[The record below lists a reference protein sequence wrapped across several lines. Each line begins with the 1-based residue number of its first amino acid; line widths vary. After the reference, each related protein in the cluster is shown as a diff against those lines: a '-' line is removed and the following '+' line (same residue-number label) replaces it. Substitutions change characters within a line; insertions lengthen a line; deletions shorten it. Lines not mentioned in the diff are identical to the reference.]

1 MPSTSASPLRGPSY
15 QSSSMWTCSNPLCAW
30 WPPAAGVVMGDTL
43 LMAGG
48 LASGAVGCLPL
59 VMAGSGAV
67 LVAAAPGGPAQPVRQ
82 AVFCWGEQAGD
93 LVAGQQN
100 QVWRVWAAGAFEGG
114 GDGEARGGEHGQG
127 DPPVPGG
134 PAADLMFIQA
144 GQALAGLE
152 VLLDRP
158 AEPGDVDHG
167 GQGDR
172 PWAVAAVEGQF
183 PGAPVAADQQPA
195 AARAGV
201 ADGDPGP
208 VIPAVSLG
216 ALACRYPLPGPFGQ
230 AGGEFIG
237 AGGAPGPGGYP
248 VVARDRQHVGDPLLF
263 QPGAQRPVVSVDL
276 VAGDPGER
284 HFRGDGP
291 LNHPPCELRLGRER
305 HVRGDSSRRAA
316 GRVTGPGLRQVQLAV
331 DQRMPAPR
339 HIPQVDSD
347 LGVLDPPGGAG
358 VLPLHTGVA
367 VPFLTSPVSSATS
380 TASR

>member
-1 MPSTSASPLRGPSY
+1 
-15 QSSSMWTCSNPLCAW
+15 
-30 WPPAAGVVMGDTL
+30 
-43 LMAGG
+43 MAGG
-48 LASGAVGCLPL
+48 LASGAVGCLQL

-158 AEPGDVDHG
+158 AEPGDVDQG
-167 GQGDR
+167 DQGDR

-183 PGAPVAADQQPA
+183 PGAPVAANQQPA

-216 ALACRYPLPGPFGQ
+216 ALPADTRCQ
-230 AGGEFIG
+230 A
-237 AGGAPGPGGYP
+237 
-248 VVARDRQHVGDPLLF
+248 
-263 QPGAQRPVVSVDL
+263 
-276 VAGDPGER
+276 
-284 HFRGDGP
+284 
-291 LNHPPCELRLGRER
+291 RLGR
-305 HVRGDSSRRAA
+305 RAA
-316 GRVTGPGLRQVQLAV
+316 SSSARAV
-331 DQRMPAPR
+331 RPAP
-339 HIPQVDSD
+339 
-347 LGVLDPPGGAG
+347 AG
-358 VLPLHTGVA
+358 IWWSHA
-367 VPFLTSPVSSATS
+367 
-380 TASR
+380 TAST